1 MHIHIYTYMH
11 TYVRVCIHKYRHERK
26 QCHARMDRWMKG
38 CVLVNI
44 HIQIDVY
51 CIHTHNY
58 DRHNPKLSPGA
69 AAAVAIAMAPNGS
82 SEDRDWQGDLSL
94 GYRV

>member
-51 CIHTHNY
+51 CIHTHITMTGITLNSLLG
-58 DRHNPKLSPGA
+58 PPQQLPSPWHPTA
-69 AAAVAIAMAPNGS
+69 AQRTETGREI
-82 SEDRDWQGDLSL
+82 
-94 GYRV
+94 